1 MTRPLLRLLPLAAA
15 LTLALPAVAQD
26 KPTEI
31 KLAHWVPANHLLAQ
45 TGFIPWG
52 QSIEKAS
59 GGSIKVTIYPAQ
71 QLGKAPDHY
80 DMARDGI
87 ATVAYVNPGYQPG
100 RFPIIAAGELPFL
113 VDKPGPASKALDAWY
128 RQYAE
133 KEMKDVKVC
142 LTHLHVG
149 TLHGKA
155 PITDPAQIKGMK
167 IRPANGTVSQMVNA
181 LGGTA
186 VQVSAP
192 EARDALEKGVADA
205 ITFPWNSIISFGIDK
220 VTKYHTDMRLYAA
233 VFVWAMNK
241 DWYNGLSANQKKV
254 MDDHCTNDWA
264 AKVGAAWGDAED
276 AGREK
281 LIAMGGH
288 TMVPMTKAQIDT
300 WKKAVAPVYD
310 QWIADAGK
318 AGLDGK
324 KALDDLRGQLTK
336 AGGGY

>member
-15 LTLALPAVAQD
+15 LALALPAAAQD

-87 ATVAYVNPGYQPG
+87 ATVSYVNPGYQPG

-142 LTHLHVG
+142 MTHLHVG
-149 TLHGKA
+149 TLHSKA

-167 IRPANGTVSQMVNA
+167 IRPANGTVSQMVNT

-192 EARDALEKGVADA
+192 EGRRTSL
-205 ITFPWNSIISFGIDK
+205 
-220 VTKYHTDMRLYAA
+220 
-233 VFVWAMNK
+233 
-241 DWYNGLSANQKKV
+241 
-254 MDDHCTNDWA
+254 C
-264 AKVGAAWGDAED
+264 D
-276 AGREK
+276 AGSGPWIMRGPRISSSARMSAAPRWA
-281 LIAMGGH
+281 LSGWVRSDRLLPGGL
-288 TMVPMTKAQIDT
+288 PRSA
-300 WKKAVAPVYD
+300 WKCSRGTGRPGRRRVCVWSRWTSCCGAV
-310 QWIADAGK
+310 IS
-318 AGLDGK
+318 
-324 KALDDLRGQLTK
+324 
-336 AGGGY
+336 